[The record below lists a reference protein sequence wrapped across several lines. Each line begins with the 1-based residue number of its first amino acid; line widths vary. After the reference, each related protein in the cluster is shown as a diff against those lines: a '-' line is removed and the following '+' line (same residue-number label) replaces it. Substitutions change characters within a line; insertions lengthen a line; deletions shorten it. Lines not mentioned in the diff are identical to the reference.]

1 MLINVSHIVSATKIL
16 KRKKSFQ
23 AGLEVLR
30 NAIWFLEDTWIWWA
44 QWEGKRSSS
53 WEKQT
58 QGGRKIM
65 VHECKERAL
74 GMWNIR
80 EFRAD
85 FYWSEN
91 KFEKKLWSLIC
102 LWTWVG
108 HLALEARG
116 LYAEA
121 MTLIL
126 RDDTDW
132 NPQKGTSN
140 VSQINFALVWK
151 EARWS
156 EEFLFL

>member
-16 KRKKSFQ
+16 KRKKSLR

-65 VHECKERAL
+65 VHKCKQRAL

-85 FYWSEN
+85 FYWSES

-102 LWTWVG
+102 LWVG

-126 RDDTDW
+126 RDDTDR
-132 NPQKGTSN
+132 NPQKGTRN

-156 EEFLFL
+156 EELLFL